1 MEKEKYPQKHFPGSK
16 YPGIDDKDLVK
27 VEVATHNLWTG
38 KITPAKFTF
47 PDGKVIIIHPLKR

>member
-1 MEKEKYPQKHFPGSK
+1 MGKEKYLQKHFPESK
-16 YPGIDDKDLVK
+16 YPGVDDKDLVK

-47 PDGKVIIIHPLKR
+47 PDEKVIVIHPFD